1 MNSFLRFSR
10 AIALIMALVL
20 LITSLPQGIAQA
32 ALITTGQVIGDQA
45 IGDRTPDD
53 GAQHERH
60 KVDAFLQ
67 RQDVRDQMVAFG
79 VDPAE
84 AAARVASLSDREVRQ
99 IAGQIDR
106 LPAGQGVIVA
116 LIGAA
121 VFIFLVLLITD
132 LLGLTHIFPFVR
144 HPSR

>member
-1 MNSFLRFSR
+1 MTSFLRFGR

-20 LITSLPQGIAQA
+20 LISSLPQGVAQA
-32 ALITTGQVIGDQA
+32 ALIATDRVIGGQVTGDQMS
-45 IGDRTPDD
+45 GD
-53 GAQHERH
+53 GAQHERR

-79 VDPAE
+79 VDPTE

-121 VFIFLVLLITD
+121 LIIFLVLLITD
-132 LLGLTHIFPFVR
+132 LLGLTHVFPFVR

>member
-1 MNSFLRFSR
+1 MTRLLRLGR
-10 AIALIMALVL
+10 AIALMMAVVMLIDSLPLGVARAALV
-20 LITSLPQGIAQA
+20 
-32 ALITTGQVIGDQA
+32 TTDQVIGEQQVGNA
-45 IGDRTPDD
+45 
-53 GAQHERH
+53 AQHERR
-60 KVDAFLQ
+60 KVEAFLQ
-67 RQDVRDQMVAFG
+67 RQDVREQMVAFG

-84 AAARVASLSDREVRQ
+84 AQARVASLSDGEIRQ

-106 LPAGQGVIVA
+106 LPAGQGVIIA

>member
-1 MNSFLRFSR
+1 MTRFLRLGR
-10 AIALIMALVL
+10 AIALTMAVVM
-20 LITSLPQGIAQA
+20 LIDSLPLGVAQA
-32 ALITTGQVIGDQA
+32 ALVTTDQVIGAQQVGHA
-45 IGDRTPDD
+45 
-53 GAQHERH
+53 AQHERR
-60 KVDAFLQ
+60 KVEAFLQ
-67 RQDVRDQMVAFG
+67 RQDVREQMVALG

-84 AAARVASLSDREVRQ
+84 AQARVASLSDREIGQ

-121 VFIFLVLLITD
+121 VFIFLILLITD
-132 LLGLTHIFPFVR
+132 LLGLTHIFPFVN

>member
-1 MNSFLRFSR
+1 MTSFLRFGR
-10 AIALIMALVL
+10 AIALTMTLVM
-20 LITSLPQGIAQA
+20 LIDSVPFGAAQA
-32 ALITTGQVIGDQA
+32 ALITTDQVIGDRM
-45 IGDRTPDD
+45 IGDP
-53 GAQHERH
+53 AEHERRQ
-60 KVDAFLQ
+60 VEAFLQ
-67 RQDVRDQMVAFG
+67 RRDVRDQMVAFG
-79 VDPAE
+79 VDPEE
-84 AAARVASLSDREVRQ
+84 AQARVASLSDGEIRQ

-121 VFIFLVLLITD
+121 VFVFLVLLITD

>member
-1 MNSFLRFSR
+1 MTSFLRFGR

-45 IGDRTPDD
+45 IGD
-53 GAQHERH
+53 GAQHERR

-84 AAARVASLSDREVRQ
+84 AAARVASLSDGEIRH

-121 VFIFLVLLITD
+121 LIIFLVLLITD
-132 LLGLTHIFPFVR
+132 LLGLTHVFPFVR